1 MDIGKSIAKLR
12 TARGMTQEELA
23 NRLFVSRDLVSKWET
38 GARRPDYPTAEKIA
52 AALGAPVEE
61 LVEFDEYLFSEL
73 EECLPEGFGDEEKI
87 AEALSSFL
95 KTLPDRASRLFVLR
109 YYDLKSISET
119 AAAAGMKE
127 NQVRSRLSKIRKK
140 LRAFLKEKFG

>member
-12 TARGMTQEELA
+12 LSRGITQEELA

-38 GARRPDYPTAEKIA
+38 GARRPDYPTAERIA
-52 AALGAPVEE
+52 EALGAQVGE
-61 LVEFDEYLFSEL
+61 LVEFDEYLISEL
-73 EECLPEGFGDEEKI
+73 EDCLPEGIDDEEKL
-87 AEALSSFL
+87 AEALNCFL
-95 KTLPDRASRLFVLR
+95 KALPGRASRLFVLR

-140 LRAFLKEKFG
+140 LRAFLEEKFR

>member
-12 TARGMTQEELA
+12 ISRGITQEELA

-52 AALGAPVEE
+52 EALGAPVGE
-61 LVEFDEYLFSEL
+61 LIEFDEYLISEL
-73 EECLPEGFGDEEKI
+73 EDCLPEGVDDEEKI

-95 KTLPDRASRLFVLR
+95 KALPDRASRLFVLR

-127 NQVRSRLSKIRKK
+127 NQVRSRLSKIRKRLK
-140 LRAFLKEKFG
+140 AFLKEKL